1 MDKSMFYPMLTMV
14 VLTAIVVGVLAK
26 RRLGAAKSGQTKE
39 LSYFKT
45 FQGASPEPE
54 PVQQAQ
60 RNMINL
66 FEMPVLF
73 FPACLAAMILGKSDM
88 VTLGLA
94 WGFVALRALHSIIH
108 LTGNDVMTRFKLF
121 FASNF
126 VLVALWVSVAL

>member
-1 MDKSMFYPMLTMV
+1 MDKSMFYPMLAMV

-26 RRLGAAKSGQTKE
+26 RRLGAAKSGQTTE
-39 LSYFKT
+39 LGYFKT

-88 VTLGLA
+88 VTVGLA
-94 WGFVALRALHSIIH
+94 WGFVALRALHSVVH

-126 VLVALWVSVAL
+126 VLIALWVSVAL